1 MSTSRDDFGIAI
13 RSALLQRGARQ
24 KFSLFFLISLAL
36 VIFFLETYNFKFI
49 VSLRTIINDGIYRV
63 SSIANSPFG
72 LASNILNE
80 TKKVI
85 FVYKENELL
94 KEENKRLKK
103 NEFAT
108 EFLNKQN
115 ANLNEILKKNANVL
129 GDSVLSKVLLDKDSP
144 YLKSIIINRGSKS
157 GISKGMP
164 ALDGNH
170 LIGRV
175 VETNYLS
182 ARILLLNDL
191 NSRIPVTL
199 GKASA
204 VQAILAGQGKQE
216 PILNYLPEQ
225 YLPQDGLNVYTS
237 GKDGI
242 FISWMPIG
250 KTIQDGNTIKVK
262 LFADPDQLSFVTIQ
276 LIKVNNKTF

>member
-1 MSTSRDDFGIAI
+1 MPTSRDDFGIAI

-24 KFSLFFLISLAL
+24 KFSLFFLISLSL
-36 VIFFLETYNFKFI
+36 TIFFLETYNFKFI
-49 VSLRTIINDGIYRV
+49 ISLRTVINDGIYRV
-63 SSIANSPFG
+63 SSIANSPFE
-72 LASNILNE
+72 LVSNISRE
-80 TKKVI
+80 TKKII
-85 FVYKENELL
+85 FVYNENKSL

-103 NEFAT
+103 NEFKT
-108 EFLNKQN
+108 EFLSNQN
-115 ANLNEILKKNANVL
+115 ANLDKILKKNANLL
-129 GDSVLSKVLLDKDSP
+129 GNSVLSKVLLDKDSP
-144 YLKSIIINRGSKS
+144 YLKSIIINRGSKA
-157 GISKGMP
+157 GIKKGMP
-164 ALDGNH
+164 ASDGNY
-170 LIGRV
+170 LTGRV

-225 YLPQDGLNVYTS
+225 YLPKDGLNVYTS

-242 FISWMPIG
+242 FISGMPIG
-250 KTIQDGNTIKVK
+250 TTIQDGNDIKVK
-262 LFADPDQLSFVTIQ
+262 LFSDPDQLSFVTIQ
-276 LIKVNNKTF
+276 LIKVKNKIF

>member
-1 MSTSRDDFGIAI
+1 MPTSRDDFGIAI

-49 VSLRTIINDGIYRV
+49 ISLRTVINDGIYRV
-63 SSIANSPFG
+63 SSIANSPFE
-72 LASNILNE
+72 LVSNISRE
-80 TKKVI
+80 TKKII
-85 FVYKENELL
+85 FVYKENKSL

-103 NEFAT
+103 NEFKT
-108 EFLNKQN
+108 EFLSNQN
-115 ANLNEILKKNANVL
+115 SNLEKILKKNANLL
-129 GDSVLSKVLLDKDSP
+129 GNSVLSKVLLDKDSP
-144 YLKSIIINRGSKS
+144 YLKSIIINKGSKA
-157 GISKGMP
+157 GIKKGMP
-164 ALDGNH
+164 ASDGNY
-170 LIGRV
+170 LTGRV

-199 GKASA
+199 GEASA

-225 YLPQDGLNVYTS
+225 YLPKDGLNVYTS

-242 FISWMPIG
+242 FISGMPIG
-250 KTIQDGNTIKVK
+250 TTIQDGNDIKVK
-262 LFADPDQLSFVTIQ
+262 LFSDPDQLSFVTIQ
-276 LIKVNNKTF
+276 LIKVKNKIF

>member
-1 MSTSRDDFGIAI
+1 MPTSRDDFGIAI

-24 KFSLFFLISLAL
+24 KFSLFFLISLSL
-36 VIFFLETYNFKFI
+36 TIFFLETYNFKFI
-49 VSLRTIINDGIYRV
+49 ISLRTVINDGIYRV
-63 SSIANSPFG
+63 SSIANSPFE
-72 LASNILNE
+72 LVSNISRE
-80 TKKVI
+80 TKKII
-85 FVYKENELL
+85 FVYKENKSL

-103 NEFAT
+103 NEFKT
-108 EFLNKQN
+108 EFLSNQN
-115 ANLNEILKKNANVL
+115 ANLDKILKKNANLL
-129 GDSVLSKVLLDKDSP
+129 GNSVLSKVLLDKDSP
-144 YLKSIIINRGSKS
+144 YLKSIIINRGSKA
-157 GISKGMP
+157 GIKKGMP
-164 ALDGNH
+164 ASDGNY
-170 LIGRV
+170 LTGRV

-225 YLPQDGLNVYTS
+225 YLPKDGLNVYTS

-242 FISWMPIG
+242 FISGMPIG
-250 KTIQDGNTIKVK
+250 TTIQDGNDIKVK
-262 LFADPDQLSFVTIQ
+262 LFSDPDQLSFVTIQ
-276 LIKVNNKTF
+276 LIKVKNKIF